1 MNGFII
7 IEANNKKI
15 KDSSLECV
23 YLANK
28 ISQKVIVIS
37 DIKDEKIIKDLPV
50 DVFII
55 IDDIDNVDSYSNHIL
70 NYKNNFFLLP
80 DSLRLKKVSAKISKI
95 FNIPVVSNIIDLSVK
110 INTFN
115 CKASIFNNNVIS
127 DIEVSRDGCIFIIK
141 KYTID
146 PIPKGNRDQEFIY
159 LKSENISLTKVK
171 VLEKTK
177 MSNDK
182 PLSEAK
188 VVVSAGRG
196 LKSSENWEMVEKLAK
211 LLNAATACSKPV
223 SDLGWRPHSEHVG
236 QTGIKIS
243 PDIYIAIGI
252 SGAIQHIAGVN
263 SSKKIL
269 VINIDPEAP
278 FFKHADYG
286 IIGDA
291 FEIIPNFIKYLKND

>member
-159 LKSENISLTKVK
+159 LKSENINLTKVK
-171 VLEKTK
+171 VLEKIK

>member
-37 DIKDEKIIKDLPV
+37 DIKDEKILEDLPV

-55 IDDIDNVDSYSNHIL
+55 IDDIDNVYSYSNQLL

-110 INTFN
+110 VNTFN

-127 DIEVSRDGCIFIIK
+127 DIEVSRDSCIFIIK
-141 KYTID
+141 KYTIA
-146 PIPKGNRDQEFIY
+146 PIPKRDKIQEFIY
-159 LKSENISLTKVK
+159 LKSENTSPKKVQ
-171 VLEKTK
+171 VLEKIK
-177 MSNDK
+177 MNNDK

-196 LKSSENWEMVEKLAK
+196 LKSSENWEMVEKLAS

>member
-37 DIKDEKIIKDLPV
+37 DIKDEKILEDLPV

-55 IDDIDNVDSYSNHIL
+55 IDDIDNVYSYSNQLL

-146 PIPKGNRDQEFIY
+146 PIPKGNKIQQFIY
-159 LKSENISLTKVK
+159 LKSENTSPKKVQ
-171 VLEKTK
+171 VLEKIK
-177 MSNDK
+177 MNNDK

-188 VVVSAGRG
+188 IVVSAGRG
-196 LKSSENWEMVEKLAK
+196 LKSSENWEMVEKLAS

>member
-28 ISQKVIVIS
+28 ISQKVTVIS
-37 DIKDEKIIKDLPV
+37 DIKDEKILKDLPV

-80 DSLRLKKVSAKISKI
+80 DSLRLKKISAKISKI

-127 DIEVSRDGCIFIIK
+127 EIEVSKGGCIFIIK
-141 KYTID
+141 KYTND

-171 VLEKTK
+171 VLEKIK

>member
-37 DIKDEKIIKDLPV
+37 DIKDEKILKDLPV

-127 DIEVSRDGCIFIIK
+127 EIEVSKGGCIFIIK
-141 KYTID
+141 KYTND

-171 VLEKTK
+171 VLEKIK

>member
-37 DIKDEKIIKDLPV
+37 DIKDEKILEDLPV

-55 IDDIDNVDSYSNHIL
+55 IDDIDNVYSYSNQLL

-146 PIPKGNRDQEFIY
+146 PILKGNKIQEFIY
-159 LKSENISLTKVK
+159 LKSENTSPKKVQ
-171 VLEKTK
+171 VLEKIK
-177 MSNDK
+177 MNNDK

-188 VVVSAGRG
+188 IVVSAGRG
-196 LKSSENWEMVEKLAK
+196 LKSSENWEMVEKLAS

>member
-28 ISQKVIVIS
+28 ISQKVTVIS
-37 DIKDEKIIKDLPV
+37 DIKDEKILKDLPV

-80 DSLRLKKVSAKISKI
+80 DSLRLKKISAKISKI

-252 SGAIQHIAGVN
+252 SGAIQHLAGIN

>member
-1 MNGFII
+1 MNVFII

-15 KDSSLECV
+15 KDSSLECI

-37 DIKDEKIIKDLPV
+37 DIKDEKILKDLPV

-55 IDDIDNVDSYSNHIL
+55 IDDIDNVYSYSNHLL

-146 PIPKGNRDQEFIY
+146 PIPKGNRIQEFIY
-159 LKSENISLTKVK
+159 LKSENTSSTKVK
-171 VLEKTK
+171 VLEKIK
-177 MSNDK
+177 MNNDK

-252 SGAIQHIAGVN
+252 SGAIQHIAGIN

>member
-37 DIKDEKIIKDLPV
+37 DIKDEKILEDLPV

-55 IDDIDNVDSYSNHIL
+55 IDDIDNVYSYSNQLL

-110 INTFN
+110 VNTFN

-127 DIEVSRDGCIFIIK
+127 DIEVSRDGCIFTIK
-141 KYTID
+141 KYTIA
-146 PIPKGNRDQEFIY
+146 PIPKGDKIQEFIY
-159 LKSENISLTKVK
+159 LKSENTSPKKVQ
-171 VLEKTK
+171 VLEKIK
-177 MSNDK
+177 MNNDK

-196 LKSSENWEMVEKLAK
+196 LKSSENWEMVEKLAS

>member
-28 ISQKVIVIS
+28 ISQKVTVIS
-37 DIKDEKIIKDLPV
+37 DIKDEKILKDLPV

-115 CKASIFNNNVIS
+115 CKTSIFNNNVIS

-171 VLEKTK
+171 VLEKIK

>member
-28 ISQKVIVIS
+28 ISQKVTVIS
-37 DIKDEKIIKDLPV
+37 DIKDEKILKDLPV

-55 IDDIDNVDSYSNHIL
+55 IDDINNVDSYSNHIL

-115 CKASIFNNNVIS
+115 CKTSIFNNNVIS

>member
-28 ISQKVIVIS
+28 ISQKVTVIS
-37 DIKDEKIIKDLPV
+37 DIKDEKILKDLPV

-115 CKASIFNNNVIS
+115 CKTSIFNNNVIS

>member
-171 VLEKTK
+171 VLEKIK

>member
-37 DIKDEKIIKDLPV
+37 DIKDEKILEDLPV

-55 IDDIDNVDSYSNHIL
+55 IDDIDNVYSYSNQLL

-110 INTFN
+110 VNTFN

-159 LKSENISLTKVK
+159 LKSENINLIKVK
-171 VLEKTK
+171 VLEKIK

-196 LKSSENWEMVEKLAK
+196 LKSSENWEMVEKLAS

>member
-37 DIKDEKIIKDLPV
+37 DIKDEKILKDLPV

-55 IDDIDNVDSYSNHIL
+55 IDDIDNVDSYNNHIL

-146 PIPKGNRDQEFIY
+146 PIPKGSRDQEFIY

-171 VLEKTK
+171 VLEKIK

>member
-37 DIKDEKIIKDLPV
+37 DIKDEKILKDLPV

-55 IDDIDNVDSYSNHIL
+55 IDDINNVDSYSNHIL

-115 CKASIFNNNVIS
+115 CKTSIFNNNVIS

-171 VLEKTK
+171 VLEKIK

>member
-37 DIKDEKIIKDLPV
+37 DIKDEKILKDLPV

-110 INTFN
+110 INIFN

-159 LKSENISLTKVK
+159 LKSENINLIKVK
-171 VLEKTK
+171 VLEKIK

>member
-37 DIKDEKIIKDLPV
+37 DIKDEKILKDLPV

-55 IDDIDNVDSYSNHIL
+55 IDDINNVDSYSNHIL

-80 DSLRLKKVSAKISKI
+80 DSLRLKKISAKISKI

-115 CKASIFNNNVIS
+115 CKTSIFNNNVIS

>member
-37 DIKDEKIIKDLPV
+37 DIKDEKILEDLPV

-55 IDDIDNVDSYSNHIL
+55 IDDIDNVYSYSNQLL

-146 PIPKGNRDQEFIY
+146 PIPKGNKIQEFIY
-159 LKSENISLTKVK
+159 LKSENTSPKKVQ
-171 VLEKTK
+171 VLEKIK
-177 MSNDK
+177 MNNDK

-188 VVVSAGRG
+188 IVVSAGRG
-196 LKSSENWEMVEKLAK
+196 LKSSENWEMVEKLAS

>member
-37 DIKDEKIIKDLPV
+37 DIKDEKILEDLPV

-55 IDDIDNVDSYSNHIL
+55 IDDIDNVYSYSNQLL

-146 PIPKGNRDQEFIY
+146 PIPKGNKIQEFIY
-159 LKSENISLTKVK
+159 LKSENTSPKNVQ
-171 VLEKTK
+171 VLEKIK
-177 MSNDK
+177 MNNYK

-188 VVVSAGRG
+188 IVVSAGRG
-196 LKSSENWEMVEKLAK
+196 LKSSENWEMVEKLAS

>member
-37 DIKDEKIIKDLPV
+37 DIKDEKILEDLPV

-55 IDDIDNVDSYSNHIL
+55 IDDIDNVYSYSNQLL

-146 PIPKGNRDQEFIY
+146 PIPKGNKIQEFIY
-159 LKSENISLTKVK
+159 LKSENTSSTKFK
-171 VLEKTK
+171 VLEKIK
-177 MSNDK
+177 MNNDK

-196 LKSSENWEMVEKLAK
+196 LKSSENWEMVEKLAS

>member
-37 DIKDEKIIKDLPV
+37 DIKDEKILKDLPV

-55 IDDIDNVDSYSNHIL
+55 IDDIDNVYSYSNHLL

-146 PIPKGNRDQEFIY
+146 PIPMGNKIQEFIY
-159 LKSENISLTKVK
+159 LKPENTSPKKVQ
-171 VLEKTK
+171 VLEKIK
-177 MSNDK
+177 MNNNK

-188 VVVSAGRG
+188 IVVSAGRG

>member
-37 DIKDEKIIKDLPV
+37 DIKDEKILEDLPV

-55 IDDIDNVDSYSNHIL
+55 IDDIDNVYSYSNQLL

-110 INTFN
+110 VNTFN

-141 KYTID
+141 KYTIA
-146 PIPKGNRDQEFIY
+146 PIPKGDKIQEFIY
-159 LKSENISLTKVK
+159 LKSENTSPKKVQ
-171 VLEKTK
+171 VLEKIK
-177 MSNDK
+177 MNNDK

-196 LKSSENWEMVEKLAK
+196 LNSSENWEMVEKLAS

>member
-37 DIKDEKIIKDLPV
+37 DIKDEKILEDLPV

-55 IDDIDNVDSYSNHIL
+55 IDDIDNVYSYSNQLL

-110 INTFN
+110 VNTFN

-141 KYTID
+141 KYTIA
-146 PIPKGNRDQEFIY
+146 PIPKGDKIQEFIY
-159 LKSENISLTKVK
+159 LKSENTSPKKVQ
-171 VLEKTK
+171 VLEKIK
-177 MSNDK
+177 MNNDK

-196 LKSSENWEMVEKLAK
+196 LKSSENWEMVEKLAS

>member
-28 ISQKVIVIS
+28 ISQKVTVIS
-37 DIKDEKIIKDLPV
+37 DIKDEKILKDLPV

-80 DSLRLKKVSAKISKI
+80 DSLRLKKISAKISKI

>member
-37 DIKDEKIIKDLPV
+37 DIKDEKILEDLPV

-55 IDDIDNVDSYSNHIL
+55 IDDIDNVYSYSNQLL

-110 INTFN
+110 VNTFN

-146 PIPKGNRDQEFIY
+146 PIPKGNKIQEFIY
-159 LKSENISLTKVK
+159 LKSENTSPKKVQ
-171 VLEKTK
+171 VLEKIK
-177 MSNDK
+177 MNNDK

-188 VVVSAGRG
+188 IVVSAGRG
-196 LKSSENWEMVEKLAK
+196 LKSSENWEMVEKLAS